1 MDLFLSMIV
10 DRWWALKSNFFCLGI
25 KDVDLRAFHFQ
36 RRVLE
41 GKGGYC
47 LRPCLFLLLQLNLR
61 CFFFN
66 LYLIFFFLFLSVLD
80 VIKGT
85 EVFRGVVLGVGLSGP
100 LLSGVLVQRL
110 DSWFRFLFLI
120 FLKMLVVFAM
130 SSVN

>member
-41 GKGGYC
+41 GKRGYC
-47 LRPCLFLLLQLNLR
+47 LGPCLFLLLQLNLR

-80 VIKGT
+80 GT
-85 EVFRGVVLGVGLSGP
+85 EVFRGVVLGVGLSGTF
-100 LLSGVLVQRL
+100 LSGVLV
-110 DSWFRFLFLI
+110 
-120 FLKMLVVFAM
+120 
-130 SSVN
+130 